1 MAAETLFIPFLFVL
15 CVIIQVVFWFGFAVK
30 QAFPLWKIPGPR
42 CAAFS
47 RLWLSKV
54 LASGDSAKKLLEVN
68 QQYGKVNSPC
78 LAALADVT
86 SRSFSPYRTKPS
98 HHQ

>member
-1 MAAETLFIPFLFVL
+1 MAVETLFIPFLFVL
-15 CVIIQVVFWFGFAVK
+15 CVVIEGVFWSGFALK

-42 CAAFS
+42 WAALS

-68 QQYGKVNSPC
+68 QQYGKASSAC
-78 LAALADVT
+78 LDST
-86 SRSFSPYRTKPS
+86 C
-98 HHQ
+98 